1 MNGGSEWE
9 SLDWLE
15 SARQLVHWINGRNKT
30 GRLLMVVRHSHR
42 EVIEDHSSQF
52 STGLTELGKRMS
64 YEMGLRLRSDL
75 PVHLFFS
82 FVPRCYQTAEEI
94 ARGLNERGAEIDGMD
109 PLAILVMPEY
119 TDETVWANLQPD
131 GHNVHE
137 FVNRWADGEF
147 GDKIQDF
154 AHYTRV
160 LIDETI
166 GRLRRANEPVLHV
179 HVTHDLALMAMKRAL
194 LGTPLRR
201 GHREP
206 YLGGLA
212 VSIGEDGKTH
222 RYIAEW
228 E

>member
-1 MNGGSEWE
+1 
-9 SLDWLE
+9 
-15 SARQLVHWINGRNKT
+15 
-30 GRLLMVVRHSHR
+30 
-42 EVIEDHSSQF
+42 
-52 STGLTELGKRMS
+52 
-64 YEMGLRLRSDL
+64 MGLFLRNDR
-75 PVHLFFS
+75 PTHLFFS

-94 ARGLNERGAEIDGMD
+94 ARGLKERGAEIEDMN
-109 PLAILVMPEY
+109 PLAVLVMPEY

-137 FVNRWADGEF
+137 FVNRWAEGEF

-154 AHYTRV
+154 AEYTRV
-160 LIDETI
+160 LVDETI
-166 GRLRRANEPVLHV
+166 GRLRRATRPVLHL

-222 RYIAEW
+222 RYVAEW